1 MLMTFDESINACKNI
16 YGWEF
21 VTSFSIGGFEWMG
34 FSKESLNKMIII
46 SSQKSTILDCNN
58 GKLENCIIEYDEEEL
73 IAICDKLLNEQ
84 ILIAGQYGGELPE
97 TTKQGEQV
105 LIQETSEHIRTVT
118 FIYNKEK
125 KIKIFEN
132 YGPYICGFSYDGNY
146 FMIVDDA
153 GIIVLKRCCSIP
165 VYRA

>member
-16 YGWEF
+16 DGWEF
-21 VTSFSIGGFEWMG
+21 VTSFSVGGFEWMG

-58 GKLENCIIEYDEEEL
+58 GKLKNCIIEYDEEEL
-73 IAICDKLLNEQ
+73 IAICNKLPNEQ
-84 ILIAGQYGGELPE
+84 ILIAGQYGGELSK

-105 LIQETSEHIRTVT
+105 LIQEISEHIRTVT
-118 FIYNKEK
+118 FIYNQDK
-125 KIKIFEN
+125 KTKIFES

-146 FMIVDDA
+146 FMIAYDA
-153 GIIVLKRCCSIP
+153 GIIVLKRCC
-165 VYRA
+165 